1 MLTVS
6 KIVSNISHDIPV
18 FRISYEEFKDHIR
31 WMAFQ
36 EGKLYAV
43 YGTMGTGKTNFAL
56 RVAEDL
62 WHVNNQMMF
71 LTNITVNHPRFK
83 YSNKASDLLLYLST
97 YKTPFVVLDDST
109 TFYSSTE
116 AVSQRKRNMD
126 NLIVIIRKFRAN
138 ILFVAH
144 VRQYIPR
151 FVKEYGEWIIKKRS
165 KMVAEMDPYII
176 EDIPPTGLEY
186 NTYEIGSFTFDIDMS
201 AVLEVISGISNE
213 EEMRKKLVQ
222 FLDDWKKEK
231 SEEQLKN
238 DYRYWLAKA
247 AYMLKETR
255 RINYAEFAR
264 TLGIQPD
271 TLRQWIKRYYRSET

>member
-18 FRISYEEFKDHIR
+18 FRISYSDFQDHIR
-31 WMAFQ
+31 WMAYQ
-36 EGKLYAV
+36 EGKLYAI
-43 YGTMGTGKTNFAL
+43 YGSMGTGKTNFSL
-56 RVAEDL
+56 RIAEDI
-62 WHVNNQMMF
+62 WHHNNQVMF
-71 LTNITVNHPRFK
+71 LTNVTVNHPRFK
-83 YSNKASDLLLYLST
+83 YSNKASDLLLYLAT

-109 TFYSSTE
+109 TFYTSTE

-126 NLIVIIRKFRAN
+126 NLIAIIRKFRAN

-165 KMVAEMDPYII
+165 KTVAEMDPYII

-186 NTYEIGSFTFDIDMS
+186 NTYEIGSFAFDIDMN
-201 AVLEVISGISNE
+201 AILEVISGIADE
-213 EEMRKKLVQ
+213 KEMRKKLVQ
-222 FLDDWKKEK
+222 FLNDWKKEK
-231 SEEQLKN
+231 SEEELKN

-247 AYMLKETR
+247 AYMLKEIR
-255 RINYAEFAR
+255 KISYAEFAR
-264 TLGIQPD
+264 TLGIQPE
-271 TLRQWIKRYYRSET
+271 TLRQWIKRYYRTT